1 MEIYPLG
8 FFKNWLI
15 NGKWIFED
23 NQGNKYYGLF
33 LNGKKHD
40 LGKLV
45 DKNGNEIANGFW
57 NNDNFVGKKNINEIY
72 VVVVFLTFFG
82 KYILFWKFISWDEK
96 SIFFLILFYICLY
109 IFKYIIFFN

>member
-1 MEIYPLG
+1 MEIYLLG

-72 VVVVFLTFFG
+72 VVVFLPFFWEIYSFL
-82 KYILFWKFISWDEK
+82 KVYFLRWKIDFFFYFILYLFIY
-96 SIFFLILFYICLY
+96 F
-109 IFKYIIFFN
+109 